1 MNYVLILKW
10 CLFSTTLLNCNLLN
24 CN

>member
-10 CLFSTTLLNCNLLN
+10 CVFCTTLLNYN
-24 CN
+24 